1 MFKRL
6 AKEFINLA
14 PFFLH
19 ESMGFS
25 IWSGGKSCFS
35 GVGAYG
41 QTYPLP
47 SCQFTVKEK
56 QFHWSEHWW
65 NCPTMA
71 LENSIKDGII
81 GVFFFDCRCSDTT
94 LCSFKT
100 SCRIVIRFDTWRDD
114 TQRLKDTWG
123 WKVIQVSI
131 STKLSNNG
139 IMLKF
144 WVIRYPSCV
153 GWLGRGF
160 PVNPPDICRFR
171 VAKTR
176 SSTMCSYRGWRVSA
190 PVA

>member
-1 MFKRL
+1 MNRWAFLSEVVESL
-6 AKEFINLA
+6 AFPELGHTGRPT
-14 PFFLH
+14 PFQVV
-19 ESMGFS
+19 SS
-25 IWSGGKSCFS
+25 
-35 GVGAYG
+35 
-41 QTYPLP
+41 P
-47 SCQFTVKEK
+47 SKKNNF
-56 QFHWSEHWW
+56 
-65 NCPTMA
+65 
-71 LENSIKDGII
+71 I
-81 GVFFFDCRCSDTT
+81 GVNIGETVLPWCWRTLSKTASSGCFFFDCRCSDTT

-131 STKLSNNG
+131 STKPSNNG